1 MKIAKKSKSKI
12 QKGKRFADFVNRE
25 IEAEGLGRAIR
36 TPGSGSGNRFKGDSF
51 NSLDFLLEYKNQNT
65 IKIQEWIR
73 QAKEQARI
81 GNYNPDKWA
90 LIFRDPHSPEAN
102 PECYAVIDMWQ
113 FLKLL
118 KKNQA
123 PKIKEPDRTLRWKL
137 ERLKD
142 SINQVLKELK

>member
-1 MKIAKKSKSKI
+1 MKPKSKI
-12 QKGKRFADFVNRE
+12 QKGRRFEDFVNQQ
-25 IEAEGLGRAIR
+25 IEAEGLGKATR

-51 NSLDFLLEYKNQNT
+51 NSLDFLLEIKNQKK

-90 LIFRDPHSPEAN
+90 LILKEPKSSEAS

-113 FLKLL
+113 FFRLL

-123 PKIKEPDRTLRWKL
+123 PRIKSPDKTLRWKL
-137 ERLKD
+137 EKLKQT
-142 SINQVLKELK
+142 INEVLREIK